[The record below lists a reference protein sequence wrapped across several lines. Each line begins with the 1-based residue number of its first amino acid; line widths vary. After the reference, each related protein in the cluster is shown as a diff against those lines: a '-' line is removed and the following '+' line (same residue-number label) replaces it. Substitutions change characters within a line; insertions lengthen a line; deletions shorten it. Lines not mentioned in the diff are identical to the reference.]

1 VGLETAGGNKAFGLE
16 DGAGNPK
23 SVLPMAVLGLDLYPV
38 LIIQLVEINY
48 PDIQVFHEGGL
59 FLLPPLILAISFFM
73 VVLPSLSKL
82 YR

>member
-1 VGLETAGGNKAFGLE
+1 MSSCLLLK
-16 DGAGNPK
+16 DDPK
-23 SVLPMAVLGLDLYPV
+23 ESPYRRALDLYPV

-59 FLLPPLILAISFFM
+59 FLLPPLILATSFFM